1 MLAILKDT
9 SIYAIGDVL
18 TKGIGFFAIIFYTH
32 FITQSDMGV
41 YGYIMVIVSFA
52 TTFFILGAD
61 NAYARYFFE
70 YKDEHK
76 RKVLTTTLFLFLFLW
91 MLVVL
96 LVPIVFS
103 KELSYLFLDTYDYS
117 LAFLFAL
124 ASLPL
129 KLLASMSNQALRNQF
144 KTKQFVI
151 YNFITAVVTVTSA
164 ICLLSFTDL
173 GVASIFLGVIIG
185 DIFVLPLRFFAIKEL
200 FIKEVD
206 FTILK
211 SILAY
216 GVPFLPAS
224 VAYWVFSSADRVM
237 LESMSSLESVGI
249 YTVAVSLGAV
259 MSLVA
264 SAIGQAWSPH
274 AVKAYEE
281 DKEKAKI
288 LYVRFL
294 KVLIAVALFLVF
306 CASML
311 GQEIISL
318 IFPPEYMA
326 VFYPMMLLLI
336 GIGFQITVQVTAT
349 GISLAKKTIYL
360 VYITLFVAVINI
372 ALNYILIPI
381 YAEIGASFAT
391 MISYL
396 VLTLIYSIISQN
408 FFELKYDYKYIVLA
422 FIILILIFFGSYL
435 DLIYRIFLI
444 IGAFI
449 MIYKNKNKILEF
461 IR

>member
-1 MLAILKDT
+1 MIKILKDT
-9 SIYAIGDVL
+9 SIYAIGDIL

-32 FITQSDMGV
+32 FVTQSDMGV
-41 YGYIMVIVSFA
+41 YGYIMVIVSFV
-52 TTFFILGAD
+52 TTFLILGAD
-61 NAYARYFFE
+61 NAYARYFFD
-70 YKDEHK
+70 YKDEYK
-76 RKVLTTTLFLFLFLW
+76 KKVLTTTLFVFLFFW

-96 LVPIVFS
+96 FVPIVFS
-103 KELSYLFLDTYDYS
+103 KELSYLFLDTYDYA

-124 ASLPL
+124 VSLPL

-151 YNFITAVVTVTSA
+151 YNFITAVVTVSSSIT
-164 ICLLSFTDL
+164 LLKFTDL
-173 GVASIFLGVIIG
+173 GVASIFLGLIIG
-185 DIFVLPLRFFAIKEL
+185 DIFVLPLRFLAIKEL

-206 FTILK
+206 FSILK

-224 VAYWVFSSADRVM
+224 ISYWIFSSADRVM
-237 LESMSSLESVGI
+237 LESMSSIESVGI

-264 SAIGQAWSPH
+264 GAIGQAWAPY
-274 AVKAYEE
+274 ALKVYEE

-288 LYVRFL
+288 LYMRFF
-294 KVLIAVALFLVF
+294 KVLIGVALFLVF

-318 IFPPEYMA
+318 IFPTEYST
-326 VFYPMMLLLI
+326 VFYPMIFLLI
-336 GIGFQITVQVTAT
+336 GIGFQITTQVTAV
-349 GISLAKKTIYL
+349 GIYLIKKTYYII
-360 VYITLFVAVINI
+360 YITLCIAILNI

-381 YAEIGASFAT
+381 YAEVGASFAT

-396 VLTLIYSIISQN
+396 LLTLIYSIVSQRLFRLN
-408 FFELKYDYKYIVLA
+408 YDFRYVLIAFGLLGVIFFASFMDVKIR
-422 FIILILIFFGSYL
+422 IILFASVISILYVKKEK
-435 DLIYRIFLI
+435 I
-444 IGAFI
+444 IEG
-449 MIYKNKNKILEF
+449 M
-461 IR
+461 R

>member
-1 MLAILKDT
+1 M
-9 SIYAIGDVL
+9 
-18 TKGIGFFAIIFYTH
+18 
-32 FITQSDMGV
+32 
-41 YGYIMVIVSFA
+41 
-52 TTFFILGAD
+52 
-61 NAYARYFFE
+61 
-70 YKDEHK
+70 
-76 RKVLTTTLFLFLFLW
+76 
-91 MLVVL
+91 
-96 LVPIVFS
+96 
-103 KELSYLFLDTYDYS
+103 
-117 LAFLFAL
+117 AFLFAL

-151 YNFITAVVTVTSA
+151 YNFITAVVTVSSA
-164 ICLLSFTDL
+164 IYLLKFTDL

-281 DKEKAKI
+281 DKEKAKE
-288 LYVRFL
+288 LRF
-294 KVLIAVALFLVF
+294 
-306 CASML
+306 
-311 GQEIISL
+311 
-318 IFPPEYMA
+318 
-326 VFYPMMLLLI
+326 
-336 GIGFQITVQVTAT
+336 
-349 GISLAKKTIYL
+349 
-360 VYITLFVAVINI
+360 
-372 ALNYILIPI
+372 
-381 YAEIGASFAT
+381 
-391 MISYL
+391 
-396 VLTLIYSIISQN
+396 
-408 FFELKYDYKYIVLA
+408 
-422 FIILILIFFGSYL
+422 
-435 DLIYRIFLI
+435 
-444 IGAFI
+444 
-449 MIYKNKNKILEF
+449 
-461 IR
+461 